1 MPDDGFMECILLFFV
16 ILRRFEFVYNK
27 TLKER
32 KWKEIRKRGR
42 FRAETGSALTCR
54 VWEPHETAKGK

>member
-1 MPDDGFMECILLFFV
+1 MLDDGFMECILLFFV

-32 KWKEIRKRGR
+32 KWKERNPEERQVQGR
-42 FRAETGSALTCR
+42 DR
-54 VWEPHETAKGK
+54 VSSDV